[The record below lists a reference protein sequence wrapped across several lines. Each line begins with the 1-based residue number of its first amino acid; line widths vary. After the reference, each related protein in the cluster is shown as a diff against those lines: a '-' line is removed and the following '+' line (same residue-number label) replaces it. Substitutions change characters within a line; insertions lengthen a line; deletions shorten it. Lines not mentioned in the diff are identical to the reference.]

1 MKRLTSSILL
11 ASTLIILAGCSHSNE
26 PTAGSIDNAPTASS
40 SSSVSSGDATA
51 QSPTPSASQS
61 DNQVLNDIDQVMTG
75 LMSSTKTLPDGL
87 KLGPNLS
94 AWLDKSDR
102 DKVWVATRVANT
114 DVDGNRYTF
123 HLSLNSTLLQ
133 PGETIEEAGKR
144 AYSYTSSNINNMQY
158 VETKIVVVYDQS
170 SHTLEKE

>member
-11 ASTLIILAGCSHSNE
+11 ASTLIILAGCSHSND

-40 SSSVSSGDATA
+40 SSSVRSDATV

-75 LMSSTKTLPDGL
+75 LMSSTKTLPDGM

-94 AWLDKSDR
+94 AWLDRSDR

-114 DVDGNRYTF
+114 DVDGDRYTF

>member
-11 ASTLIILAGCSHSNE
+11 ASTLIILAGCSHSND

-40 SSSVSSGDATA
+40 SSSVSSDDATA

-94 AWLDKSDR
+94 AWLDRSDR
-102 DKVWVATRVANT
+102 DKVWVTTRVANT

-133 PGETIEEAGKR
+133 PGETIEEAGQR
-144 AYSYTSSNINNMQY
+144 AYSYTRNNINNMQY

>member
-11 ASTLIILAGCSHSNE
+11 ASTLIILAGCSHSNDS
-26 PTAGSIDNAPTASS
+26 TAGSIDNAPTASS
-40 SSSVSSGDATA
+40 SSSVSSDATV
-51 QSPTPSASQS
+51 QSPTQSASQS
-61 DNQVLNDIDQVMTG
+61 NDQTLNDIDQVMTG
-75 LMSSTKTLPDGL
+75 LMSSTKTLPDGM

-94 AWLDKSDR
+94 AWLDRSDR

>member
-11 ASTLIILAGCSHSNE
+11 ASTLIILAGCSHSNDS
-26 PTAGSIDNAPTASS
+26 TTGSIDNAPTASS
-40 SSSVSSGDATA
+40 SSSVSSDATD

-75 LMSSTKTLPDGL
+75 LMSSTKTLPDGM

-94 AWLDKSDR
+94 AWLDRSDR

-133 PGETIEEAGKR
+133 PGETIEEAGQR
-144 AYSYTSSNINNMQY
+144 AYSYTRNNINNMQY

>member
-11 ASTLIILAGCSHSNE
+11 ASTLIILAGCSQSND

-40 SSSVSSGDATA
+40 SSSVSSDATD

-61 DNQVLNDIDQVMTG
+61 DNQTLNDIDQVMTG
-75 LMSSTKTLPDGL
+75 LMSSTKTLPDGM

-94 AWLDKSDR
+94 AWLDRSDR

-144 AYSYTSSNINNMQY
+144 AYSYTRSNINNMQY

>member
-11 ASTLIILAGCSHSNE
+11 ASTLIILAGCSHSNDS
-26 PTAGSIDNAPTASS
+26 TTGSIDNAPTASS
-40 SSSVSSGDATA
+40 SSSVSSDATV

-61 DNQVLNDIDQVMTG
+61 NDQTLNDIDQVMTG
-75 LMSSTKTLPDGL
+75 LMSSTKTLPDGM
-87 KLGPNLS
+87 KLGLNLS
-94 AWLDKSDR
+94 AWLDRSDR

-114 DVDGNRYTF
+114 DVDGDRYTF

-144 AYSYTSSNINNMQY
+144 AYSYTRSNINNMQY

>member
-11 ASTLIILAGCSHSNE
+11 ASALIILAGCSHSNDS
-26 PTAGSIDNAPTASS
+26 TTGSIDNAPTASS
-40 SSSVSSGDATA
+40 SSSVSSDATD

-61 DNQVLNDIDQVMTG
+61 NDQTLNDIDQVMTG

-94 AWLDKSDR
+94 AWLDRSDR

-114 DVDGNRYTF
+114 DVDGDRYTF

-133 PGETIEEAGKR
+133 PGETIEEAGQR
-144 AYSYTSSNINNMQY
+144 AYSYTRNNINNMQY

-170 SHTLEKE
+170 THTLEKE

>member
-1 MKRLTSSILL
+1 MKRLSSSILL
-11 ASTLIILAGCSHSNE
+11 ASTLIILAGCSHSND

-40 SSSVSSGDATA
+40 SSSVSSDTTA
-51 QSPTPSASQS
+51 QSSTPSASQS
-61 DNQVLNDIDQVMTG
+61 NDQTLNDIDQVMTG
-75 LMSSTKTLPDGL
+75 LMSSTKTLPDGM

-94 AWLDKSDR
+94 AWLDRSDR

-133 PGETIEEAGKR
+133 PGETIEEAGQR
-144 AYSYTSSNINNMQY
+144 AYSYTRSNINNMQY

>member
-11 ASTLIILAGCSHSNE
+11 ASTLIILAGCSHSNDS
-26 PTAGSIDNAPTASS
+26 TTGSIDNAPTASS
-40 SSSVSSGDATA
+40 GSSVSSDATV

-61 DNQVLNDIDQVMTG
+61 DNQTLNDVDQVMTG
-75 LMSSTKTLPDGL
+75 LMSSTKALPDGM

-94 AWLDKSDR
+94 AWLDRSDR

-114 DVDGNRYTF
+114 DVDGNRYAF

>member
-11 ASTLIILAGCSHSNE
+11 ASALIILAGCSHSNDS
-26 PTAGSIDNAPTASS
+26 TTGSIDNAPTASS
-40 SSSVSSGDATA
+40 SSSVSSDTTA
-51 QSPTPSASQS
+51 KSPTPSASQS
-61 DNQVLNDIDQVMTG
+61 NDQTLNGIDQVMTG

-94 AWLDKSDR
+94 AWLDRSDR
-102 DKVWVATRVANT
+102 GKVWVATRVANT
-114 DVDGNRYTF
+114 DVDGDRYTF

-133 PGETIEEAGKR
+133 PGETIEEAGQR
-144 AYSYTSSNINNMQY
+144 AYSYTRSNINNMQY

>member
-11 ASTLIILAGCSHSNE
+11 ASTLIILAGCSHSNDS
-26 PTAGSIDNAPTASS
+26 TTGSIDNAPTASS
-40 SSSVSSGDATA
+40 SSSVSSDATV

-61 DNQVLNDIDQVMTG
+61 NDQTLNDIDQVMTG
-75 LMSSTKTLPDGL
+75 LMSSTKTLPDGM

-94 AWLDKSDR
+94 AWLDRSDR

-133 PGETIEEAGKR
+133 PGETIEEAGQR
-144 AYSYTSSNINNMQY
+144 AYSYVRNNINNMQY

>member
-11 ASTLIILAGCSHSNE
+11 ASTLIILAGCSHSNDS
-26 PTAGSIDNAPTASS
+26 TTVSIDNAPTASS
-40 SSSVSSGDATA
+40 SSSVSSDATV
-51 QSPTPSASQS
+51 QSSTPSASQS
-61 DNQVLNDIDQVMTG
+61 DNQALNDIDQVMTG
-75 LMSSTKTLPDGL
+75 LMSSTKALPDGL

-94 AWLDKSDR
+94 AWLDRSDR

-133 PGETIEEAGKR
+133 PGETIEEAGQR
-144 AYSYTSSNINNMQY
+144 AYSYTRNNINNMQY

>member
-11 ASTLIILAGCSHSNE
+11 ASTLIILAGCSHSNDS
-26 PTAGSIDNAPTASS
+26 TTGSIDNAPTASS
-40 SSSVSSGDATA
+40 SSSVSSDDATA
-51 QSPTPSASQS
+51 QSPTPSSSQS

-75 LMSSTKTLPDGL
+75 LMSSTKTLPDGM

-94 AWLDKSDR
+94 AWLDRSDR

-114 DVDGNRYTF
+114 DVDGDRYTF

-144 AYSYTSSNINNMQY
+144 AYSYTRNNINNMQY

>member
-11 ASTLIILAGCSHSNE
+11 ASTLIILAGCSHSNDS
-26 PTAGSIDNAPTASS
+26 TTGSIDNAPTTSS
-40 SSSVSSGDATA
+40 SSSVSSDTTA

-61 DNQVLNDIDQVMTG
+61 NDQTLNDIDQVMTG
-75 LMSSTKTLPDGL
+75 LMSSTKTLPDGM

-94 AWLDKSDR
+94 AWLDRSDR

-114 DVDGNRYTF
+114 DIDGDRYAF

-133 PGETIEEAGKR
+133 PGETIEEAGNR
-144 AYSYTSSNINNMQY
+144 AYSYTRNNINNMQY

>member
-1 MKRLTSSILL
+1 MKRLSSSILL
-11 ASTLIILAGCSHSNE
+11 ASTLIILAGCSHSND

-40 SSSVSSGDATA
+40 SLSVSSGDATA
-51 QSPTPSASQS
+51 QSPTPSASQG

-75 LMSSTKTLPDGL
+75 LMSSTKTLPDSM

-94 AWLDKSDR
+94 AWLDRSDR

-114 DVDGNRYTF
+114 DVDGDRYTF

-133 PGETIEEAGKR
+133 PGETIEEAGQR
-144 AYSYTSSNINNMQY
+144 AYSYTRNNINNMQY

>member
-11 ASTLIILAGCSHSNE
+11 ASALIILAGCSHSNDS
-26 PTAGSIDNAPTASS
+26 TTGSIDNAPTASS
-40 SSSVSSGDATA
+40 SSSVSSDATA
-51 QSPTPSASQS
+51 QSPTPSESQS
-61 DNQVLNDIDQVMTG
+61 DNQTLNDIDQVMTG

-94 AWLDKSDR
+94 AWLDRSDR

-114 DVDGNRYTF
+114 DVDGDRYTF

-144 AYSYTSSNINNMQY
+144 AYSYTRNNINNMQY

>member
-11 ASTLIILAGCSHSNE
+11 ASTLIILAGCSQSNDS
-26 PTAGSIDNAPTASS
+26 TTGSIDNAPTASS
-40 SSSVSSGDATA
+40 SSSVSSDATA
-51 QSPTPSASQS
+51 QSSTPSASQS

-75 LMSSTKTLPDGL
+75 LMSSTKTLPDGM

-94 AWLDKSDR
+94 AWLDRSDR

-114 DVDGNRYTF
+114 DVDGDRYTF

-144 AYSYTSSNINNMQY
+144 AYSYTRNNINNMQY

>member
-11 ASTLIILAGCSHSNE
+11 ASTLIILAGCSHSNDS
-26 PTAGSIDNAPTASS
+26 TTGSIDNAPTASS
-40 SSSVSSGDATA
+40 SSSVSSDATA

-61 DNQVLNDIDQVMTG
+61 NDQTLNDIDQVMTG
-75 LMSSTKTLPDGL
+75 LMSSTKTLPDGM

-94 AWLDKSDR
+94 AWLDRSDR

-114 DVDGNRYTF
+114 DVDGDRYTF

-133 PGETIEEAGKR
+133 PGETIEEAGNR

>member
-11 ASTLIILAGCSHSNE
+11 ASTLIILAGCSHSNDS
-26 PTAGSIDNAPTASS
+26 TTGSIDNAPTASS
-40 SSSVSSGDATA
+40 SSSVSSDTAA

-61 DNQVLNDIDQVMTG
+61 NDQTLNDIDQVMTG
-75 LMSSTKTLPDGL
+75 LMSSTKTLPDGM

-94 AWLDKSDR
+94 AWLDRSDR

-114 DVDGNRYTF
+114 DIDGNRYAF

-144 AYSYTSSNINNMQY
+144 AYSYTRNNINNMQY

>member
-11 ASTLIILAGCSHSNE
+11 ASALIILAGCSHSNDS
-26 PTAGSIDNAPTASS
+26 TTGSIDNAPTASS
-40 SSSVSSGDATA
+40 SSSVSSDATA
-51 QSPTPSASQS
+51 QSPTSSASQS
-61 DNQVLNDIDQVMTG
+61 NDQTLNDIDQVMTG
-75 LMSSTKTLPDGL
+75 LMSSTKTLPDGMT
-87 KLGPNLS
+87 LGPNLS
-94 AWLDKSDR
+94 AWLDRSDR

-133 PGETIEEAGKR
+133 PGETIEEAGQR
-144 AYSYTSSNINNMQY
+144 AYSYTRSNINNMQY

>member
-11 ASTLIILAGCSHSNE
+11 ASTLIILAGCSHSNDS
-26 PTAGSIDNAPTASS
+26 TTGSIDNAPTASS
-40 SSSVSSGDATA
+40 GSSVSSDATV

-61 DNQVLNDIDQVMTG
+61 DNQTLNDIDQVMTG
-75 LMSSTKTLPDGL
+75 LMSSTKTLPDGM

-94 AWLDKSDR
+94 AWLDRSDR

-144 AYSYTSSNINNMQY
+144 AHSYTRNNINNMQY

>member
-11 ASTLIILAGCSHSNE
+11 ASALIILAGCSHSNDS
-26 PTAGSIDNAPTASS
+26 TTGSIDNAPTASS
-40 SSSVSSGDATA
+40 SSSVSSDATV
-51 QSPTPSASQS
+51 QSSTPSASQS
-61 DNQVLNDIDQVMTG
+61 DNQALNDIDQVMTG
-75 LMSSTKTLPDGL
+75 LMSSTKALPDGM

-94 AWLDKSDR
+94 AWLDRSDR

-114 DVDGNRYTF
+114 DVDGDRYTF

-133 PGETIEEAGKR
+133 PGETIEEAGQR
-144 AYSYTSSNINNMQY
+144 AYSYTRSNINNMQY
-158 VETKIVVVYDQS
+158 VETKIVVVYDQP

>member
-11 ASTLIILAGCSHSNE
+11 ASALIILAGCSHSND

-40 SSSVSSGDATA
+40 SSSVSSDDATA

-75 LMSSTKTLPDGL
+75 LMSSTKALPDGM

-94 AWLDKSDR
+94 AWLDRSDR

-114 DVDGNRYTF
+114 DVDGDRYTF

-144 AYSYTSSNINNMQY
+144 AYSYTRNNINNMQY

>member
-11 ASTLIILAGCSHSNE
+11 ASTLIILAGCSHSNDS
-26 PTAGSIDNAPTASS
+26 TTGSIDNAPTASS
-40 SSSVSSGDATA
+40 SSSVSSDATV

-61 DNQVLNDIDQVMTG
+61 NDQTLNDIDQVMTG
-75 LMSSTKTLPDGL
+75 LMSSTKALPDGM

-94 AWLDKSDR
+94 AWLDRSDR

-114 DVDGNRYTF
+114 DVDGDRYTF

-133 PGETIEEAGKR
+133 PGETIEEAGQR
-144 AYSYTSSNINNMQY
+144 AYSYTRNNINNMQY

-170 SHTLEKE
+170 THTLEKE

>member
-1 MKRLTSSILL
+1 MKRLSSSILL
-11 ASTLIILAGCSHSNE
+11 ASTLIILAGCSHSNDS
-26 PTAGSIDNAPTASS
+26 TTGSIDNAPTASS
-40 SSSVSSGDATA
+40 SSSVSGDAA
-51 QSPTPSASQS
+51 VQSPTPSASQS
-61 DNQVLNDIDQVMTG
+61 NDQTLNDIDQVMTG
-75 LMSSTKTLPDGL
+75 LMSSTKTLPDGM

-94 AWLDKSDR
+94 AWLDRSDR

-114 DVDGNRYTF
+114 DVDGDRYTF

-144 AYSYTSSNINNMQY
+144 AYSYTRSNINNMQY

>member
-11 ASTLIILAGCSHSNE
+11 ASTLIILAGCSHSNDS
-26 PTAGSIDNAPTASS
+26 TTGSIDNAPTASS
-40 SSSVSSGDATA
+40 SSSVSSDTAA

-61 DNQVLNDIDQVMTG
+61 NDQTLNDIDQVMTG
-75 LMSSTKTLPDGL
+75 LMSSTKTLPDGM

-94 AWLDKSDR
+94 AWLDRSDR

-133 PGETIEEAGKR
+133 PGETIEEAGQR
-144 AYSYTSSNINNMQY
+144 AYSYTRNNINNMQY

>member
-1 MKRLTSSILL
+1 MKRLSSSILL
-11 ASTLIILAGCSHSNE
+11 ASTLIILAGCSHSNDS
-26 PTAGSIDNAPTASS
+26 TTGSIDNAPTASS
-40 SSSVSSGDATA
+40 SSSVSSDVTV
-51 QSPTPSASQS
+51 QSPTPSASQINDQTS
-61 DNQVLNDIDQVMTG
+61 NDIDQVMTG
-75 LMSSTKTLPDGL
+75 LMSSTKTLPDGM

-94 AWLDKSDR
+94 AWLDRSDR

-114 DVDGNRYTF
+114 DVDGDRYTF

-133 PGETIEEAGKR
+133 PGETIEEAGQR
-144 AYSYTSSNINNMQY
+144 AYSYTRNNINNMQY

>member
-11 ASTLIILAGCSHSNE
+11 ASALIILAGCSHSNDS
-26 PTAGSIDNAPTASS
+26 TTGSIDNAPTASS
-40 SSSVSSGDATA
+40 SSSVSSDATVR
-51 QSPTPSASQS
+51 SPTPSASQS
-61 DNQVLNDIDQVMTG
+61 DNQTLNDIDQVMTG
-75 LMSSTKTLPDGL
+75 LMSSTKTLPDGM

-94 AWLDKSDR
+94 AWLDRSDR

-114 DVDGNRYTF
+114 DVDGDRYTF

-144 AYSYTSSNINNMQY
+144 AYSYTRNNINNMQY

-170 SHTLEKE
+170 THTLEKE

>member
-1 MKRLTSSILL
+1 MKRLTSSVLL
-11 ASTLIILAGCSHSNE
+11 ASTLIILAGCSHSNDS
-26 PTAGSIDNAPTASS
+26 TTGSIDNAPTASS
-40 SSSVSSGDATA
+40 SSSVSSDTAA

-61 DNQVLNDIDQVMTG
+61 NDQTLNDIDQVMTG
-75 LMSSTKTLPDGL
+75 LMSSTKTLPDGM

-94 AWLDKSDR
+94 AWLDRSDR

-144 AYSYTSSNINNMQY
+144 AYSYTRSNINNMQY

>member
-11 ASTLIILAGCSHSNE
+11 ASALITLAGCSHSNDS
-26 PTAGSIDNAPTASS
+26 TTGSIDNAPTASS
-40 SSSVSSGDATA
+40 SSSVSSDATA

-61 DNQVLNDIDQVMTG
+61 DNQTSNDIDQVMTG
-75 LMSSTKTLPDGL
+75 LMSSTKTLPDGM

-94 AWLDKSDR
+94 AWLDRSDR

-114 DVDGNRYTF
+114 DVDGDRYTF

-133 PGETIEEAGKR
+133 PGETVEEAGKR
-144 AYSYTSSNINNMQY
+144 AYSYTRNNINNMQY

>member
-11 ASTLIILAGCSHSNE
+11 ASTLIILAGCSHSNDS
-26 PTAGSIDNAPTASS
+26 TTGSIDNAPTASS
-40 SSSVSSGDATA
+40 GSSVSSDAA
-51 QSPTPSASQS
+51 VQSPTPSASQS
-61 DNQVLNDIDQVMTG
+61 NDQTLNDIDQVMTG
-75 LMSSTKTLPDGL
+75 LMSSTKTLPDGM

-94 AWLDKSDR
+94 AWLDRSDR

-133 PGETIEEAGKR
+133 PGETIEEAGQR
-144 AYSYTSSNINNMQY
+144 AYSYTRNNINNMQY

>member
-11 ASTLIILAGCSHSNE
+11 ASALIILAGCSHSNDA
-26 PTAGSIDNAPTASS
+26 TAGSIDNAPTASS
-40 SSSVSSGDATA
+40 SSSVSSDATV
-51 QSPTPSASQS
+51 QSSTPSASQS
-61 DNQVLNDIDQVMTG
+61 DNQTLNDIDQVMTG
-75 LMSSTKTLPDGL
+75 LMSSTKTLPDGM

-94 AWLDKSDR
+94 AWLDRSDR

-133 PGETIEEAGKR
+133 PGETIEEAGQR
-144 AYSYTSSNINNMQY
+144 AYSYTRSNINNMQY
-158 VETKIVVVYDQS
+158 VETKIIVVYDQS

>member
-1 MKRLTSSILL
+1 MNRLTSSILL
-11 ASTLIILAGCSHSNE
+11 ASTLIILAGCSHSND

-40 SSSVSSGDATA
+40 SSSVSSDATV

-75 LMSSTKTLPDGL
+75 LMSSTKTLPDGM

-94 AWLDKSDR
+94 AWLDRSDR

-133 PGETIEEAGKR
+133 PGETIEEAGQR
-144 AYSYTSSNINNMQY
+144 AYSYTRNNINNMQY

>member
-11 ASTLIILAGCSHSNE
+11 ASTLIILAGCSHSND

-40 SSSVSSGDATA
+40 SSSVSSDATV

-61 DNQVLNDIDQVMTG
+61 DDQTLNDIDQVMTG
-75 LMSSTKTLPDGL
+75 LMSSTKTLPDGM

-94 AWLDKSDR
+94 AWLDRSDR

-133 PGETIEEAGKR
+133 PGETIEEAGQR
-144 AYSYTSSNINNMQY
+144 AYSYTRNNINNMQY

>member
-11 ASTLIILAGCSHSNE
+11 ASTLIILAGCSHSNDS
-26 PTAGSIDNAPTASS
+26 TTGSIDNAPTASS
-40 SSSVSSGDATA
+40 SSSVSSDATV

-61 DNQVLNDIDQVMTG
+61 NDQTLNDIDQVMTG

-94 AWLDKSDR
+94 AWLDRSDR

-114 DVDGNRYTF
+114 DVDGDRYTF

>member
-11 ASTLIILAGCSHSNE
+11 ASALIILAGCSHSNDS
-26 PTAGSIDNAPTASS
+26 TTGSIDNAPTTSS

-51 QSPTPSASQS
+51 QSPTPSASRS

-75 LMSSTKTLPDGL
+75 LMSSTKTLPDGM

-94 AWLDKSDR
+94 AWLDRSDR

-114 DVDGNRYTF
+114 DVDGDRYTF

-133 PGETIEEAGKR
+133 PGETVEEAGKR

>member
-1 MKRLTSSILL
+1 MKRSTSSILL
-11 ASTLIILAGCSHSNE
+11 ASALIILAGCSHSND

-40 SSSVSSGDATA
+40 SSSVSSDATV
-51 QSPTPSASQS
+51 QSPTPSVSQS

-75 LMSSTKTLPDGL
+75 LMSSTKTLPDGM

-94 AWLDKSDR
+94 AWLDRSDR

-114 DVDGNRYTF
+114 DVDGDRYTF

-133 PGETIEEAGKR
+133 PGETIGEAGKR

>member
-11 ASTLIILAGCSHSNE
+11 ASTLIILAGCSHSND

-40 SSSVSSGDATA
+40 SSSVSSDATV
-51 QSPTPSASQS
+51 QSPTPSVSQS

-94 AWLDKSDR
+94 AWLDRSDR

-114 DVDGNRYTF
+114 DVDGDRYTF

-133 PGETIEEAGKR
+133 PGETIEEAGQR
-144 AYSYTSSNINNMQY
+144 AYSYTRNNINNMQY

>member
-11 ASTLIILAGCSHSNE
+11 ASTLIILAGCSHSND
-26 PTAGSIDNAPTASS
+26 PIAGSIDNAPTASS
-40 SSSVSSGDATA
+40 SSSVSSDATA

-75 LMSSTKTLPDGL
+75 LMSSTKTLPDGM

-94 AWLDKSDR
+94 AWLDRSDR

-114 DVDGNRYTF
+114 DVDGDRYTF

-144 AYSYTSSNINNMQY
+144 AYSYTRNNINNMQY

-170 SHTLEKE
+170 PHTLEKE